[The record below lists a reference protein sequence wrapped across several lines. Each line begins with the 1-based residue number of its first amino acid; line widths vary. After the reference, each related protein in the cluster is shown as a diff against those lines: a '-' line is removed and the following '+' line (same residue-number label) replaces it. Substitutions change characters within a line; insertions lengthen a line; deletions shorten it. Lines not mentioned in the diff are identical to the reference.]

1 MHHQLPE
8 PTANPCWQQGLTQ
21 GLSPSGTVHEEA
33 EPGPQEEFH
42 KHLYSQPAECTLPL
56 SDQVSAEALWTVL
69 REQSKLQLM
78 KMDNE
83 WTMNTQVFQHMKHKR
98 SSLDTSP
105 GSIPARMESNTE
117 LLRFLKNKK
126 QGNTEAQQ
134 KVWEGTAVGTI
145 THPRLQRAVD
155 LQHGVQEAAHL
166 SMPATGKASKLLKEK
181 KLAPQRLDGV
191 ART

>member
-1 MHHQLPE
+1 MQPSLINSTEHHRKAKPKPE
-8 PTANPCWQQGLTQ
+8 GIYLAETSLHGNPVLI
-21 GLSPSGTVHEEA
+21 LA
-33 EPGPQEEFH
+33 
-42 KHLYSQPAECTLPL
+42 SQPAECTLPL

-69 REQSKLQLM
+69 REQSKLKLM

-83 WTMNTQVFQHMKHKR
+83 WTMNTQVFEKK
-98 SSLDTSP
+98 
-105 GSIPARMESNTE
+105 
-117 LLRFLKNKK
+117 KK

-134 KVWEGTAVGTI
+134 KVWEGTAAGTI
-145 THPRLQRAVD
+145 THHRLQRAVD